1 MPSDSHPKTALQK
14 LFRTRPV
21 ARLADIRQALKR
33 HSRTTVLSALLS
45 VGYLTSYTHAG
56 CYYTLERI
64 PQFDRRGLWHYRDI
78 GFSSHGTLHS
88 TLIHLVETSPAGQ
101 THQELQ
107 DLLHLRVHDTLRIL
121 VRARELQRKSFR
133 DAYVYLSAKPKQAA
147 RQWAKRQQLAP
158 PVPPPEELNPARII
172 DVLVDLVRHP
182 QDDARAASR
191 RLCALGQTAT
201 PEQIETIWAHY
212 DLVKKTPHLRSRR
225 GRR

>member
-1 MPSDSHPKTALQK
+1 MPSDSHQQTALQK

-21 ARLADIRQALKR
+21 ARLADLRQALKR
-33 HSRTTVLSALLS
+33 HSRTTILNALGS

-56 CYYTLERI
+56 RYYTLEPI
-64 PQFDRRGLWHYRDI
+64 PQFDERGLWHYRDI
-78 GFSSHGTLHS
+78 GFSSRRTLHT

-107 DLLHLRVHDTLRIL
+107 DLLRLRVHDTLRIL
-121 VRARELQRKSFR
+121 VRARELQRKSFQE
-133 DAYVYLSAKPKQAA
+133 AYLYLSAKPKQAA
-147 RQWAKRQQLAP
+147 RQWVKRQQVAP
-158 PVPPPEELNPARII
+158 PLPPEELNPARII

-191 RLCALGQTAT
+191 RLRALGQIVT
-201 PEQIETIWAHY
+201 PEQIEAIWTHY

-225 GRR
+225 GRP